1 MKGYSDNYPE
11 LMVASE
17 GKTQLR
23 YNIEQHEGDDDHP
36 EPYWSFDWI
45 TIDAS
50 PDDPVIVLYYKAV
63 AGKVN
68 ADWMIDE
75 QIGILRKFAAGLQ
88 LQLQALAD
96 NLGETLPG
104 NEYSEIFEA
113 FHNQVEGLKAA
124 TKQGLNI
131 EP

>member
-1 MKGYSDNYPE
+1 MKGYSDRYPE
-11 LMVASE
+11 LMVSSE

-45 TIDAS
+45 TINAS
-50 PDDPVIVLYYKAV
+50 PDDPIIALYYKAV

-68 ADWMIDE
+68 AERMIDE
-75 QIGILRKFAAGLQ
+75 QIGILRKFVYGLQ
-88 LQLQALAD
+88 SQLAALAD
-96 NLGETLPG
+96 NLGEALPV
-104 NEYSEIFEA
+104 NEYGEIFEA
-113 FHNQVEGLKAA
+113 FHNQVEGLKTA
-124 TKQGLNI
+124 TKQDLNI